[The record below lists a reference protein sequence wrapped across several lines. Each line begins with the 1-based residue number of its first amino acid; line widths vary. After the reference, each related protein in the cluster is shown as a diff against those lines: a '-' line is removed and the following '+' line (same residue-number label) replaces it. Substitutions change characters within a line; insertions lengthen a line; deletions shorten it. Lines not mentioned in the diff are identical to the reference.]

1 MDGLVKQLF
10 QADNGQQLIFAGQGA
25 DPTLGEVD
33 RVALSVAVKDTVY
46 QKLLSHNKYVANKR
60 TKYRDDVKARKGE
73 APKQNGQTPSTDQA
87 TADTTNKAED

>member
-1 MDGLVKQLF
+1 M
-10 QADNGQQLIFAGQGA
+10 
-25 DPTLGEVD
+25 
-33 RVALSVAVKDTVY
+33 ALSVAVKDTVY

-73 APKQNGQTPSTDQA
+73 APKQNGRTPSTDQA